1 MKSWISFLL
10 PDDEYK
16 ERKMLHFYSEGGI
29 LLFLSLIALV
39 VCNKYFA
46 LDVETVLM
54 APIVLFLFY
63 VSGRYIV
70 SGIEY
75 TDIAT
80 ETAYKKELKV
90 ILIKTIGFVVIFM
103 TLYLIFVQVPSNLTA
118 WLEILGLLFSVSV
131 VWFLS
136 SYISLKRSY
145 KKNREL
151 L

>member
-39 VCNKYFA
+39 ICNKYFA
-46 LDVETVLM
+46 LDVETVLL
-54 APIVLFLFY
+54 APIALFLFY

-118 WLEILGLLFSVSV
+118 
-131 VWFLS
+131 
-136 SYISLKRSY
+136 
-145 KKNREL
+145 
-151 L
+151 